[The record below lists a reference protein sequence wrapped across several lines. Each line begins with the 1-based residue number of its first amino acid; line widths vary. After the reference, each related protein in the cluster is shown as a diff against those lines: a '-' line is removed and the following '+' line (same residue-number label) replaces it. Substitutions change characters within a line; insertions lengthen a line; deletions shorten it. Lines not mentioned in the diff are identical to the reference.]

1 MTDHYQV
8 LASIE
13 AAQHDSPFCACGAPA
28 VLVGHDRSVWLECS
42 TLGEHRSALRR
53 LLAFDLAADHTR
65 RLVVDLAA
73 DDTTRLG
80 VAA

>member
-1 MTDHYQV
+1 MTDNYQV

-13 AAQHDSPFCACGAPA
+13 AAQHDTPFCACGAPA
-28 VLVGHDRSVWLECS
+28 VLVGHDRNVWLECS

-53 LLAFDLAADHTR
+53 LLALDLVADHTR

-73 DDTTRLG
+73 DDAMRLE
-80 VAA
+80 AAA

>member
-1 MTDHYQV
+1 MIDSYQV

-13 AAQHDSPFCACGAPA
+13 AAQHDTPFCACGAPA
-28 VLVGHDRSVWLECS
+28 VLVGRDRSVWLECS

-53 LLAFDLAADHTR
+53 LLALDLAAGHAR

-73 DDTTRLG
+73 DD
-80 VAA
+80 AAGLESAA